1 MSARAMTGT
10 VDRREFLGLAAI
22 GGGALGA
29 FGALQIDSADA
40 ATRRSPAQ
48 DRRIFNF
55 ALLLEYLQAS
65 FYRTALRRDILRGEA
80 REFAEVVGGQE
91 QQHVDL
97 LRRTLGRS
105 ARRRPTFSFDDVT
118 KDQDAFIRAAV
129 ALEDAG
135 VAAYNG
141 QAANL
146 TKRGLEPALRIVSV
160 EGRHAAWIRD
170 LADIEPAPFA
180 ADPGKSASDVI
191 AQLRRAGLLRS

>member
-10 VDRREFLGLAAI
+10 VDRREFFGLAAI

-29 FGALQIDSADA
+29 FGALQLDSANA
-40 ATRRSPAQ
+40 ARGVSRAQ

-65 FYRTALRRDILRGEA
+65 FYSTALRRGVLRGEA
-80 REFAEVVGGQE
+80 REFAEVVGRQE

-97 LRRTLGRS
+97 LRRSLGRS

-146 TKRGLEPALRIVSV
+146 TKRALGPALRIVSV

-170 LADIEPAPFA
+170 LADVEPAPLA
-180 ADPGKSASDVI
+180 ADPGKSASEVI
-191 AQLRRAGLLRS
+191 ALLRRAGLLG